1 VIRLAREEDG
11 GMKTMTYAGQIREAD
26 YGEAMDVVFVG
37 DHDEPLAKLIQDDL
51 EVHGRRVSVSYF
63 VTDTPKTKDELAEN
77 QVRVL
82 LGDATAD
89 YTDNYS
95 DVTGY
100 LWTDEEL
107 QVGGHDLLAE
117 IQSSIGRHLHLEI
130 TYHGRDEAAP

>member
-1 VIRLAREEDG
+1 
-11 GMKTMTYAGQIREAD
+11 MKTMTYAGQIREAG
-26 YGEAMDVVFVG
+26 YGENDDAVFIG
-37 DHDEPLAKLIQDDL
+37 DCDEPLAKLIQDDL
-51 EVHGRRVSVSYF
+51 DEYGRRVSVSYF
-63 VTDTPKTKDELAEN
+63 VTDTPKTKADLEEN

-89 YTDNYS
+89 YGDRYS

-117 IQSSIGRHLHLEI
+117 IQSSVGRYLHLEI
-130 TYHGRDEAAP
+130 TYHGQDGAAS